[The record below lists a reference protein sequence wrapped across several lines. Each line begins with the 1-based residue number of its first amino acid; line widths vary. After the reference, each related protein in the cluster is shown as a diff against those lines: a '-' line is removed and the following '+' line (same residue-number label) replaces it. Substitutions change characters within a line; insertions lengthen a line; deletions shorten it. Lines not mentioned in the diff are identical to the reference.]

1 MSIIDIQ
8 TLLIAIIVG
17 ISCGLIGIFLVLRK
31 MLMMIDAISHT
42 VLLGIVISYIFVRD
56 VTSPFILF
64 GATIIGVVTVFL
76 IELLIS
82 TKRVLE
88 DQATGSIF
96 PLLFSIAVIL
106 VTTKFRNTHLDN
118 HAIVGNL
125 ELAALKQITIN
136 NINIGSKTLYISL
149 FVLLIIIL
157 FIKIF
162 FKELKIISF
171 DKALAYSLGFSPILI
186 HYLLMSMVSLTAVA
200 SFNAVGTILVVAMM
214 IGPAATSLLLT
225 KDLKSA
231 LIVSSFIA
239 IVNSLLGYFISMFI
253 FKGKVNIS
261 STIAFTTLIIFLLIW
276 IFEPKKGL
284 VSQIVKR
291 NRQRKNFL
299 FDAFFLH
306 IANPNHFNDSKELNV
321 NNLKNEL
328 KYKSEVLNKQLNKA
342 IDLGYININ
351 NDIINLTDIGKSF
364 YNLKIKELSREL

>member
-31 MLMMIDAISHT
+31 MSMMIDAISHT

-82 TKRVLE
+82 TKRVSE

>member
-1 MSIIDIQ
+1 
-8 TLLIAIIVG
+8 
-17 ISCGLIGIFLVLRK
+17 
-31 MLMMIDAISHT
+31 
-42 VLLGIVISYIFVRD
+42 
-56 VTSPFILF
+56 
-64 GATIIGVVTVFL
+64 
-76 IELLIS
+76 
-82 TKRVLE
+82 
-88 DQATGSIF
+88 
-96 PLLFSIAVIL
+96 
-106 VTTKFRNTHLDN
+106 
-118 HAIVGNL
+118 
-125 ELAALKQITIN
+125 
-136 NINIGSKTLYISL
+136 
-149 FVLLIIIL
+149 
-157 FIKIF
+157 
-162 FKELKIISF
+162 
-171 DKALAYSLGFSPILI
+171 
-186 HYLLMSMVSLTAVA
+186 MSMVSLTAVA